1 MTERRDADNII
12 LEIAGTTNR
21 LRYNQNRLN
30 QIISGKIAGERGER
44 DYLEEMI
51 AMHHQELERLELNY
65 ERQTGRKL
73 IK

>member
-51 AMHHQELERLELNY
+51 AMHCGNT
-65 ERQTGRKL
+65 TGIGLSVLKEGPTMQV
-73 IK
+73 